1 LSPADICQLAKTCR
15 LMHGAIPRRLSSAF
29 NLDGRLLSF
38 FDDPSAFRVLQSRT
52 GAIISGS
59 FALQFFARTAFSKAD
74 LDIYVAASAR
84 SDVGSWLL
92 SQGYQFVARQRR
104 EYNIALDAFHNIE
117 TSRHGPVPGV
127 VSVMDFHRFV
137 RGVRRKVQVHFV
149 AVCPLYTILRFHST
163 VVMNFIT
170 FNNAYCLYPMA
181 TLRVGTNLLLR
192 SIRDGVRAS
201 LVKFEERGWP
211 YVRFLAQD
219 DATFVHTSVRW
230 VCDPHTW
237 VVPL

>member
-1 LSPADICQLAKTCR
+1 MSGLLTLATDTEPDVLCNLIVFLSPADICQLAKTCR

-29 NLDGRLLSF
+29 NLDGQLLSF

-59 FALQFFARTAFSKAD
+59 FALQFFARTAFSQAD

-92 SQGYQFVARQRR
+92 SQGYQFVARGPIIHPVTEAVIHPGQRR

-127 VSVMDFHRFV
+127 VSVMDFHWFV

-149 AVCPLYTILRFHST
+149 VVCPLYTILRFHSST
-163 VVMNFIT
+163 SCQSCYILT
-170 FNNAYCLYPMA
+170 FSRYTIQRL
-181 TLRVGTNLLLR
+181 
-192 SIRDGVRAS
+192 
-201 LVKFEERGWP
+201 
-211 YVRFLAQD
+211 
-219 DATFVHTSVRW
+219 
-230 VCDPHTW
+230 
-237 VVPL
+237 